1 MTKTLCS
8 VATMFGKTL
17 SVLTALA
24 FIAACGGGGGGSSD
38 GASPV
43 PTPTPTPAP
52 NIAPI
57 ANAGPDQSLVA
68 GATVTLDGSA
78 SSDGNG
84 DALRYQWTISAAP
97 VGSRATLN
105 ASTTAR
111 PTIIPDVAGTYRI
124 ALVVSDGNASSPS
137 DEVTIVVS
145 AQNRSPVA
153 DAGVDQSVLIGS
165 KVTLDGSASTDTN
178 GDALTYQ
185 WTLQTLTVPAD
196 SLARLSDPSAVK
208 PTFTADRAGQYI
220 ATLVVSDGQL
230 SSTAD
235 TVVVI
240 ASLGNAAPIANAG
253 ADQTVKTGTVVT
265 LDGSASSDANGDS
278 LTLQW
283 TLSGVPAG
291 SAAVLSS
298 STAAKPT
305 FLADRAGT
313 YTVNLVVN
321 DGQASSAP
329 DTVTIVATDDNA
341 VPTANAGT
349 DQNVVTG
356 SSVTLDGSASVD
368 PNFDVLSYQWSLTSV
383 PTGSTATLSSA
394 IAMNPTFTADL
405 EGVYVASLVVNDGK
419 ESSNIDTVTVTA
431 ARANAAPTAK
441 AGADQSVYQNTTVDL
456 DGSES
461 TDPDGD
467 PITYRWTIK
476 SHTSLFPPALNDS
489 ASDKPRFWA
498 TEAGDYV
505 FELTVS
511 DGVLNSAAD
520 SVTVSVL
527 NGAGPTPAGTELV
540 VGNGNNV
547 FVIREQTMTKYVDFS
562 CGLLFFSL
570 DQLPDGTLIGNT
582 SSQLYEINALT
593 GACVA
598 RGNTPEFLA
607 SVAAS
612 PTGQLYG
619 VSLNQ
624 YPDAQG
630 TLKKRLYRLSSSGA
644 SESVVQVSGATH
656 HVFGMDFGPDDVLYG
671 IALTIVDGLKWSI
684 VSIDPETGVTELLT
698 HITPQPDGDIDID
711 GNFVLRGISVDSLLK
726 FDLVGKTMLSTVVIP
741 GYNSQFSGSSSVV
754 YVP

>member
-1 MTKTLCS
+1 
-8 VATMFGKTL
+8 
-17 SVLTALA
+17 
-24 FIAACGGGGGGSSD
+24 
-38 GASPV
+38 
-43 PTPTPTPAP
+43 
-52 NIAPI
+52 
-57 ANAGPDQSLVA
+57 
-68 GATVTLDGSA
+68 
-78 SSDGNG
+78 
-84 DALRYQWTISAAP
+84 
-97 VGSRATLN
+97 
-105 ASTTAR
+105 
-111 PTIIPDVAGTYRI
+111 
-124 ALVVSDGNASSPS
+124 
-137 DEVTIVVS
+137 
-145 AQNRSPVA
+145 
-153 DAGVDQSVLIGS
+153 
-165 KVTLDGSASTDTN
+165 
-178 GDALTYQ
+178 
-185 WTLQTLTVPAD
+185 
-196 SLARLSDPSAVK
+196 
-208 PTFTADRAGQYI
+208 
-220 ATLVVSDGQL
+220 
-230 SSTAD
+230 
-235 TVVVI
+235 
-240 ASLGNAAPIANAG
+240 
-253 ADQTVKTGTVVT
+253 
-265 LDGSASSDANGDS
+265 
-278 LTLQW
+278 
-283 TLSGVPAG
+283 
-291 SAAVLSS
+291 
-298 STAAKPT
+298 
-305 FLADRAGT
+305 
-313 YTVNLVVN
+313 
-321 DGQASSAP
+321 
-329 DTVTIVATDDNA
+329 
-341 VPTANAGT
+341 
-349 DQNVVTG
+349 
-356 SSVTLDGSASVD
+356 VD

-540 VGNGNNV
+540 VGNGSNV